1 MVKFSLSIEGLDCGL
16 NPVSYAVLTVLTA
29 IASALKQVTRT

>member
-16 NPVSYAVLTVLTA
+16 NPVSYAVLA
-29 IASALKQVTRT
+29 IFCLKDKYKKTLVS